1 MTDETFVLDRDENP
15 HPRLREHALMLRRAA
30 RATDDPIVGAAWLG
44 YLDCMCDATG
54 WNAETAHAW
63 LDSHDD
69 FDADAIGHKDAATP
83 PAVAQ
88 CVAMPRRLGGPKD
101 RPK

>member
-1 MTDETFVLDRDENP
+1 MLMPGFVLDADENP
-15 HPRLREHALMLRRAA
+15 HPRMREHALQLRRSAKA
-30 RATDDPIVGAAWLG
+30 SDDPILGAMWLG

-69 FDADAIGHKDAATP
+69 FDPAAIGRAGTSVAA
-83 PAVAQ
+83 
-88 CVAMPRRLGGPKD
+88 PRR
-101 RPK
+101 R